1 VEVVGVGVGV
11 GAEDDFWL
19 ESPLPPEAGV
29 AALLGED
36 AAESLPGVGAGV
48 FCSDPEADGLAAG
61 SVDVDPSGALS
72 LSE

>member
-1 VEVVGVGVGV
+1 VVGVGE
-11 GAEDDFWL
+11 GAGDVFWL
-19 ESPLPPEAGV
+19 ESPLPPEAG
-29 AALLGED
+29 AAVLLGED
-36 AAESLPGVGAGV
+36 ADESLPGVGAGV